1 MSDLVSEDTKIDK
14 DGAVTG
20 TLLYNTDVTAFDEGE
35 QEGHYFILMLD
46 DKYRDKEVTVKRDG
60 VERGKATDLEWL
72 LYVPS
77 TSTTFTFETA
87 EDGVFLTLTFKGATM
102 GAKPM
107 AVRATRSRA
116 VKKVAST
123 D

>member
-20 TLLYNTDVTAFDEGE
+20 TLLYNIDVTAFDEGE
-35 QEGHYFILMLD
+35 QEGHYFILMLN

-77 TSTTFTFETA
+77 TSTTFTFETT
-87 EDGVFLTLTFKGATM
+87 EDGVFLTLTFKGATL
-102 GAKPM
+102 KPNTIRM
-107 AVRATRSRA
+107 ASANTVRR
-116 VKKVAST
+116 KKTGS
-123 D
+123 